1 MGIKLKQRTAVA
13 LDGVIVLAIAIYVLF
28 VSGDFLGPFISFLVF
43 CGLFL
48 ASWAAIFITDYYSKH
63 KTAGYDEVSL
73 YGDTGVIL
81 PTFLCWLGGSVAGLL
96 VTNTG
101 FINGPFATG
110 VFENSSLGLFVSFLV
125 SMAAYRLTLMMKPA
139 RS

>member
-1 MGIKLKQRTAVA
+1 MFCLFP
-13 LDGVIVLAIAIYVLF
+13 VISSGRLF
-28 VSGDFLGPFISFLVF
+28 HSRCSADCSSHPGGD
-43 CGLFL
+43 
-48 ASWAAIFITDYYSKH
+48 FITDYYCKH

-73 YGDTGVIL
+73 YGDTGVIW

-110 VFENSSLGLFVSFLV
+110 VFENSSLGLFVSFPV
-125 SMAAYRLTLMMKPA
+125 SMAAYRLTLMMKPV